1 MFIKEKNK
9 QTLKV
14 SIKSPWRSVEVV
26 SGSLETSSAN
36 KQPVRERVALGDAG
50 PCLQDS
56 DTLGF
61 RSSLVQL
68 VDL

>member
-26 SGSLETSSAN
+26 SSSLETSSAN
-36 KQPVRERVALGDAG
+36 KQLMRESGAR
-50 PCLQDS
+50 
-56 DTLGF
+56 
-61 RSSLVQL
+61 
-68 VDL
+68 